1 MAYAVLL
8 QYVGEVIGHTEY
20 AHAIEKLEEYALDSD
35 LDFLLIRRLE
45 EEELYS
51 LVEVWPKREDYFTYV
66 EELSEDVRAE
76 IDRTFQKGV
85 RVFEINDPDDGAK
98 MAEQIMN
105 IVDNI
110 LETAGDSRCLRGYC
124 RCGGCAGRPV
134 RTGTVLW
141 IWMEMEG
148 IWRQQGTGIF
158 WRGFSGK

>member
-1 MAYAVLL
+1 M
-8 QYVGEVIGHTEY
+8 
-20 AHAIEKLEEYALDSD
+20 
-35 LDFLLIRRLE
+35 LIRRLE

-110 LETAGDSRCLRGYC
+110 LETGAIPDAYGDIVDVAVALGVLFGQALCCGYGWKWKAFGDSREQASSGVVS
-124 RCGGCAGRPV
+124 P
-134 RTGTVLW
+134 
-141 IWMEMEG
+141 ENN
-148 IWRQQGTGIF
+148 
-158 WRGFSGK
+158 FSNTPMLYLLKI